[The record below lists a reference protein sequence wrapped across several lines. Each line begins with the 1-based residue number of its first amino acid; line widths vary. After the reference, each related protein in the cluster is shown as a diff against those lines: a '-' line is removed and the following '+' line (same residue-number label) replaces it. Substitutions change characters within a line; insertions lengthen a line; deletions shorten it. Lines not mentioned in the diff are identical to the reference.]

1 MSPLIP
7 ILVVL
12 AGAILTA
19 AGVFVPQRFRG
30 LAHVLPMAFTLLALL
45 VTLAMGLRLPAEA
58 TVSAWAPGELFRT
71 GLMLR
76 VDRVSWLFSA
86 AVLLAALAAFLT
98 SLSRSGGARLG
109 ARTAGLLLTAAT
121 LAAIQAQN
129 LITFAITWAALD
141 ILYFAILI
149 LLAQGEGL
157 ETQAVLS
164 LGLNSAATFM
174 VVAAALDTLNS
185 GQEAFLLGASPLTER
200 GVLLLFSAVVLRLGV
215 FPFHLGLSL
224 EANTRSG
231 QGLGTLLKLAP
242 AAVALNVLAHVMLL
256 SPDLPLR
263 PWLSVAA
270 VMGVLVGAAQWW
282 DSADPRQGLS
292 YLVLAQSSLAVLA
305 AMWGGPTAAG
315 GVLALGL
322 ALVLGGAAMFLHN
335 GYNASEQ
342 GWAAASLVGA
352 LVLAGLP
359 LTVGFVAMSTLYRGL
374 AESGSWILLAACLIG
389 QLLLAASYIRLAFW
403 PGDPIPKEEPLVGV
417 AYLFGLVL
425 PLLFAIIF
433 GVTVAVIGNAVNETL
448 PSLLSPENMAGLGA
462 VLVAVIGGVGLWQFE
477 NVIRA
482 GADTTFTAV
491 TSAARL
497 VWLYI
502 VFWDVY
508 RFLGRSLRTVAAV
521 IEGEGGV
528 LWTIVAALLIWLLF
542 RGR

>member
-7 ILVVL
+7 IIVL
-12 AGAILTA
+12 FLGAGLTA
-19 AGVFVPQRFRG
+19 AGVFAPRNLRW
-30 LAHVLPMAFTLLALL
+30 LASLAPMAFALLALL
-45 VTLAMGLRLPAEA
+45 VVLAMGLRLPAEA
-58 TVSAWAPGELFRT
+58 TLSAWGPQALFRT
-71 GLMLR
+71 GLILR
-76 VDRVSWLFSA
+76 VDRIGWLFSS

-98 SLSRSGGARLG
+98 GLSRAGGRRLG
-109 ARTAGLLLTAAT
+109 ARTASLLLAVAT

-149 LLAQGEGL
+149 LLARGEGL

-164 LGLNSAATFM
+164 LALNSAATFM

-185 GQEAFLLGASPLTER
+185 GQEIFLLGASPLTDR
-200 GVLLLFSAVVLRLGV
+200 GVALLFVAAILRLGV

-224 EANTRSG
+224 EADLR

-242 AAVALNVLAHVMLL
+242 AAVALNVLTHVMLR

-270 VMGVLVGAAQWW
+270 VMGLLVGAAQWW

-292 YLVLAQSSLAVLA
+292 YMVLAQSSLAVLA
-305 AMWGGPTAAG
+305 ALWGGPTAAG
-315 GVLALGL
+315 GVLAFGL

-335 GYNASEQ
+335 GYNATER
-342 GWAAASLVGA
+342 GWAAASVVGTLVLVG
-352 LVLAGLP
+352 LP
-359 LTVGFVAMSTLYRGL
+359 FTVGFVGMSILYRGL
-374 AESGSWILLAACLIG
+374 AESGSWVLLVACVIG

-403 PGDPIPKEEPLVGV
+403 PGEAISKEEPLMSV
-417 AYLFGLVL
+417 AYLFGLAL
-425 PLLFAIIF
+425 PLVFAIIF
-433 GVTVAVIGNAVNETL
+433 GVAAGPVGDAVNESL
-448 PSLLSPENMAGLGA
+448 PPLLSPENIAGLGA
-462 VLVAVIGGVGLWQFE
+462 ALVAVIGGLGLWQFE

-482 GADTTFTAV
+482 RANSTFTAV

-497 VWLYI
+497 DWLYI
-502 VFWDVY
+502 IFWDVY